1 MIAWRLLY
9 FDCSCRVTSVS
20 LFCLFPFISYSG
32 KIAFIV
38 NGRCKCSDF
47 MQIVHALEYHKWFN
61 FFTFVNHVSNKSK
74 AKMLFLRYLQWLHWI
89 TLLGS
94 VFPSNVIVLIQDL
107 WTYSGI
113 MKERKIT
120 IIMFSDLLC
129 IYPYTN
135 SVASTFPFLMPAK
148 YSSCTYSENLGILG
162 MSYLFSPEVLNVL
175 GK

>member
-1 MIAWRLLY
+1 MFILL
-9 FDCSCRVTSVS
+9 VTYKSIFKFGLHGDFFILTALAELHLS
-20 LFCLFPFISYSG
+20 HLFPFISYSG

-89 TLLGS
+89 TLLSS
-94 VFPSNVIVLIQDL
+94 VFPSNIIVLIQDL

-148 YSSCTYSENLGILG
+148 YSSCT
-162 MSYLFSPEVLNVL
+162 
-175 GK
+175 